1 MKSGRQQACHEDDA
15 SARDAGFSLVEIIL
29 TIAVMS
35 ILIAPLMSAVVATV
49 RSSRLSRNAAQVETV
64 LQNAADRVNRA
75 PVRCPSN
82 GLDAY
87 DVYIQAAAQSIGWP
101 PTSARATYAHYDAT
115 AVPNPWIPGACI
127 GPSPTDLL
135 VQRVNISVTS
145 PDGQVTR
152 TLQVVKSDV

>member
-75 PVRCPSN
+75 PVRCPDY
-82 GLDAY
+82 L
-87 DVYIQAAAQSIGWP
+87 VYVQAAAQSIGWP
-101 PTSARATYAHYDAT
+101 PDSASATYAHYDPT
-115 AVPNPWIPGACI
+115 SVPDPWVPGACV
-127 GPSPTDLL
+127 GPSPADLI
-135 VQRVNISVTS
+135 VQRVTITVTS